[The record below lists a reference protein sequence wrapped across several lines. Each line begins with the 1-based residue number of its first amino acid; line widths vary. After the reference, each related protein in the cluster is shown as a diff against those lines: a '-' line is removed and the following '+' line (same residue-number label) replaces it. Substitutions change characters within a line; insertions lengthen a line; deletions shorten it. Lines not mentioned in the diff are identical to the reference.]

1 MRESAFAFLA
11 LLACDP
17 IMSVQGRVQSPVP
30 AGENAAIPGADVAL
44 VCPEHRET
52 LAKTGANGEFS
63 YVSIGYWPEHCALE
77 ASTFDGSHRAVAR
90 SIPELCRA
98 SGDRS
103 DCLRI
108 TNADFTLPQL
118 RGQRR
123 RARLVFRPDDARIE
137 LVQHLGAREEVLCT
151 GACET
156 ELLAGEHRL
165 SLRLRQTSRDL
176 WREEASLT
184 SDRTLHAAFVEDTD
198 PTWPSALG
206 TAFVAAGA
214 GMLLYA
220 GWKEQSIPAVAGA
233 SSVGVGLGLSII
245 WMPGMHSAEVRWN
258 PEPPAKT
265 TR

>member
-1 MRESAFAFLA
+1 MRESAFAFFA

-17 IMSVQGRVQSPVP
+17 ILSVQGRVRSPAP
-30 AGENAAIPGADVAL
+30 AGEGAAIPGADVAL
-44 VCPEHRET
+44 VCPRHRET
-52 LAKTGANGEFS
+52 LAKTDSRGEFS
-63 YVSIGYWPEHCALE
+63 YASIGHWPEHCALE
-77 ASTFDGSHRAVAR
+77 ASTFDGSHRSVAR
-90 SIPELCRA
+90 SISELCRA
-98 SGDRS
+98 SGDRA
-103 DCLRI
+103 DCQQI
-108 TNADFTLPQL
+108 TSADFTLPRL
-118 RGQRR
+118 GERR
-123 RARLVFRPDDARIE
+123 RARLVFRPDDARIQ

-165 SLRLRQTSRDL
+165 SLKLHRTSRDL

-198 PTWPSALG
+198 PIWPSMLG

-220 GWKEQSIPAVAGA
+220 GWKEQSVPAVAGV
-233 SSVGVGLGLSII
+233 SSIGVGLALSII
-245 WMPGMHSAEVRWN
+245 WMPGMHSAEVRWE